1 MRATPVVKFRDLHST
16 VFDKLAEPDPDDP
29 VDSDTVDSS
38 SCGDG
43 LSWLDIPCKVP
54 EGVSRDQLDI
64 GVDIN
69 LEAPIL
75 LDILSDTP
83 VVVRSSKGK
92 EKAVEAKDQD
102 RKGKQKVLSV
112 DEVNWSLHFADGR

>member
-1 MRATPVVKFRDLHST
+1 MTGYHGSIFPAKSRK
-16 VFDKLAEPDPDDP
+16 
-29 VDSDTVDSS
+29 
-38 SCGDG
+38 
-43 LSWLDIPCKVP
+43 
-54 EGVSRDQLDI
+54 GVSRDQLDI